1 MCVMCVS
8 LCGGSGSSGG
18 VGGVYGGGVYGGG
31 VYVCVLFMC
40 TCICMYGGQRSQASF
55 SISLTETGLS
65 LNPDPGISPGSSCL
79 QCLQH

>member
-1 MCVMCVS
+1 
-8 LCGGSGSSGG
+8 
-18 VGGVYGGGVYGGG
+18 VYGGG

-40 TCICMYGGQRSQASF
+40 TCICMYGGQRSQESF